1 MVEFHKGSHYPEID
15 ISSDTLVELVWDQPE
30 DILSLNGSLVVDSLD
45 GQERLAQ
52 AVRHNQVV
60 LELEDQ
66 LLASRNHLRW
76 DRVRGWEVGKE
87 EQHRQAVVQI
97 SQCVDECG
105 VALSDDMV
113 QGVLGPASL
122 LRSRSIALESGGIVC
137 VASAEGPSNLLLK
150 RLLVAELLEERL
162 VEQVLD
168 VLGVV
173 EGGRCVRSAR
183 GLLLVARLAGVDSLP
198 DAEFAKIRETDL
210 KLSDRLR
217 SGDEV
222 LGLARGAYLVMLEK
236 IFSDQWQYISYPSSL
251 FYPLLL

>member
-1 MVEFHKGSHYPEID
+1 M
-15 ISSDTLVELVWDQPE
+15 
-30 DILSLNGSLVVDSLD
+30 NGGLVVDALD

-66 LLASRNHLRW
+66 LLASGNHLR
-76 DRVRGWEVGKE
+76 RNGVRGWEVGKE
-87 EQHRQAVVQI
+87 EEHGQAVVQI
-97 SQCVDECG
+97 SQGVDECG

-122 LRSRSIALESGGIVC
+122 LRSRRIALESGSIMC
-137 VASAEGPSNLLLK
+137 VASAEGPCNLLLES
-150 RLLVAELLEERL
+150 LLVAELLEERL

-173 EGGRCVRSAR
+173 KGGRGVRGAR

-210 KLSDRLR
+210 KLSDSLR

-222 LGLARGAYLVMLEK
+222 LGLARSSCLVVLEK
-236 IFSDQWQYISYPSSL
+236 IISNQWQM
-251 FYPLLL
+251 

>member
-1 MVEFHKGSHYPEID
+1 
-15 ISSDTLVELVWDQPE
+15 
-30 DILSLNGSLVVDSLD
+30 
-45 GQERLAQ
+45 
-52 AVRHNQVV
+52 
-60 LELEDQ
+60 
-66 LLASRNHLRW
+66 
-76 DRVRGWEVGKE
+76 
-87 EQHRQAVVQI
+87 
-97 SQCVDECG
+97 
-105 VALSDDMV
+105 
-113 QGVLGPASL
+113 
-122 LRSRSIALESGGIVC
+122 VC

-217 SGDEV
+217 SGDEI
-222 LGLARGAYLVMLEK
+222 LGLARGACLVMLEK
-236 IFSDQWQYISYPSSL
+236 IFSGQWQYNSYPSSL